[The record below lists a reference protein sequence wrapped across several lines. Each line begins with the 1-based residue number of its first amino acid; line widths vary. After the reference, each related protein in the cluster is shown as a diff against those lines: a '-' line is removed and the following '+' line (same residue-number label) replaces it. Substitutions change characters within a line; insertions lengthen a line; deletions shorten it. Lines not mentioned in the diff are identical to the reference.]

1 MKPLDL
7 LSELLT
13 EIGLKTSINYTL
25 NYILFWNTKI
35 IEDDSHQIIYKA
47 PQIII
52 MTRTRYKREPLGGPY
67 CSSVTQT
74 ELIIN
79 LSDPDCLKAIRNYIN
94 QIYNKAGICPSPN

>member
-13 EIGLKTSINYTL
+13 EAGLSTSINYTL
-25 NYILFWNTKI
+25 NYILFWDAKT
-35 IEDDSHQIIYKA
+35 IEDDSHQIVYRE
-47 PQIII
+47 PQAII
-52 MTRTRYKREPLGGPY
+52 TRTRYKREVFGGPY
-67 CSSVTQT
+67 CSSVTRT
-74 ELIIN
+74 ELVID